1 MLCLAY
7 EATSPI
13 KGVDEGGVGIVLLID
28 LET

>member
-1 MLCLAY
+1 MLYLTY

-13 KGVDEGGVGIVLLID
+13 KGVDESGIGVVLLVD